1 MGCRALV
8 WVLSEPQIL
17 IFAAVQLLF
26 VLKVQGI
33 VKPLKC
39 RTLGASW
46 HFKMLKTILWLS
58 GVKLEILLQVIKQIW
73 IHVGESKAKAL
84 KLDPSPGKTA
94 LRNPGLYFPHLK
106 SMPGTRAA
114 LFTAETP
121 QSQTGLVGSC
131 SHTSPST
138 RSCPRPWLGEY

>member
-1 MGCRALV
+1 MDCFFKFLRGRQNLDGREKKFCKKIRVEKFCLGCRALV

-58 GVKLEILLQVIKQIW
+58 GVKLEMEILLQVI
-73 IHVGESKAKAL
+73 
-84 KLDPSPGKTA
+84 
-94 LRNPGLYFPHLK
+94 
-106 SMPGTRAA
+106 
-114 LFTAETP
+114 
-121 QSQTGLVGSC
+121 
-131 SHTSPST
+131 
-138 RSCPRPWLGEY
+138 